1 MVFFMNRVNHP
12 LVHLITRTFYSHVN
26 TKAFNLY
33 YRQTNSMHILPA
45 ANGSTQL
52 NWIEHTTKHH
62 GIWMKNK
69 QQTSICFPFVP
80 LKCSFCGN
88 CWRSRDCLF
97 LFHIILPED
106 GTSYSLLIIWW
117 LINFKLKQ
125 RVLRFFDKLRHCAI
139 LQLCSAHR
147 SISTKTITICV
158 LLINLKLINRLS
170 PCQSCYFTFLCQSAN
185 PWH

>member
-1 MVFFMNRVNHP
+1 MVFFPNRVNHP

-52 NWIEHTTKHH
+52 NWTELSIPQNITAYE
-62 GIWMKNK
+62 WNK

-80 LKCSFCGN
+80 LKCSFCAN

-117 LINFKLKQ
+117 LKNFKLKQ
-125 RVLRFFDKLRHCAI
+125 RVLWFFDKVHHCAI
-139 LQLCSAHR
+139 LQPSSAQR
-147 SISTKTITICV
+147 SAAYHPKQ
-158 LLINLKLINRLS
+158 LLFV
-170 PCQSCYFTFLCQSAN
+170 CY
-185 PWH
+185 